1 MKKRLGLAHWKKQ
14 FLKLVSPET
23 VVDEAASTSLKR
35 STVFLYIFS
44 FFSNTNFTGKTVDV
58 SRIQTRIVGIEGEH
72 ADHLTTTTAQKINR
86 LNLSSLTSNRIKISS
101 NFNKS
106 WTTSVTRFGQISLLW
121 LNVNLLGP
129 FLEILVTSYLPKIT
143 SCYFFA
149 FSSANVN
156 KISHF
161 WNKASWLVNKTH
173 HGTYIIQLQSFI

>member
-35 STVFLYIFS
+35 STVFCIFFRS
-44 FFSNTNFTGKTVDV
+44 FQTQILQENNVDV